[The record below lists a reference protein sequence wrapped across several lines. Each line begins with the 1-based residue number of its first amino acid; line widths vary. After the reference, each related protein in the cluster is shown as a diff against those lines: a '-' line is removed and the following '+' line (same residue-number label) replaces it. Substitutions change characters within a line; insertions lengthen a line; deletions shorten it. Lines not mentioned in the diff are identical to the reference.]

1 MEEEQEN
8 VHPNSGSQELADVI
22 RDNINFQLDQSIK
35 RTLLKES
42 MLKISL
48 DKDFKDLFEAGQQP
62 RAEPLANV
70 SENGGQKPATF
81 MRVPE

>member
-1 MEEEQEN
+1 MEEELEN

-48 DKDFKDLFEAGQQP
+48 DKDFRDLFEAGQQA
-62 RAEPLANV
+62 RVEPLANV
-70 SENGGQKPATF
+70 SENGGQKPAAF

>member
-8 VHPNSGSQELADVI
+8 IHPNPGPQELADVI
-22 RDNINFQLDQSIK
+22 RDNINYQLDQSIK

-62 RAEPLANV
+62 KPEPLANGP
-70 SENGGQKPATF
+70 ENGAQKQATF